1 MLSMIEMIDED
12 NREKVSDFFSKHWGT
27 TEMVLSSGV
36 YHCDELDGY
45 VYKGTKGE
53 IVGLVTYIRHNE
65 DICEVI
71 SLDSVYE
78 GQGIGSSL
86 MCVIEEKARELG
98 AKAVQLITTNDNLH
112 ALSFYQKRGYV
123 LKAVYPN
130 AVEKARTVKPS
141 IPFVASN
148 GIPIRDEW
156 LLYKL
161 LI

>member
-45 VYKGTKGE
+45 VYKSAKGE

-98 AKAVQLITTNDNLH
+98 AKAVQLITTNDNLLH
-112 ALSFYQKRGYV
+112 YLFIK
-123 LKAVYPN
+123 N
-130 AVEKARTVKPS
+130 AAM
-141 IPFVASN
+141 
-148 GIPIRDEW
+148 
-156 LLYKL
+156 Y
-161 LI
+161 

>member
-1 MLSMIEMIDED
+1 MIEMINEN
-12 NREKVSDFFSKHWGT
+12 NRERVSDFFSKHWGT

-65 DICEVI
+65 EIYEVI
-71 SLDSVYE
+71 SLDSVDE

-86 MCVIEEKARELG
+86 MFVIEEKARGFG

-123 LKAVYPN
+123 LKSLYPN
-130 AVEKARTVKPS
+130 AVEIARTIKPS

-148 GIPIRDEW
+148 GIPIRDEL
-156 LLYKL
+156 LLYKQL
-161 LI
+161 S

>member
-1 MLSMIEMIDED
+1 
-12 NREKVSDFFSKHWGT
+12 
-27 TEMVLSSGV
+27 MVLSSGV

-86 MCVIEEKARELG
+86 MCVIEEKAKDLG

-123 LKAVYPN
+123 LKVLYPN
-130 AVEKARTVKPS
+130 AVEKARTENPS

-148 GIPIRDEW
+148 GISIRDEW
-156 LLYKL
+156 LLYKM

>member
-1 MLSMIEMIDED
+1 MSSMIEMINEN
-12 NREKVSDFFSKHWGT
+12 NRERVSDFFSKHWGT

-65 DICEVI
+65 EIYEVI
-71 SLDSVYE
+71 SLDSVDE

-86 MCVIEEKARELG
+86 MFVIEEKARGFG

-123 LKAVYPN
+123 LKSLYPN
-130 AVEKARTVKPS
+130 AVEIARTIKPS

-148 GIPIRDEW
+148 GIPIRDEL
-156 LLYKL
+156 LLYKQL
-161 LI
+161 S

>member
-1 MLSMIEMIDED
+1 MSSMIEMINEN
-12 NREKVSDFFSKHWGT
+12 NRERVSDFFSKHWGT

-65 DICEVI
+65 EICEVI
-71 SLDSVYE
+71 SLDSVDE

-86 MCVIEEKARELG
+86 MFVIEEKARGFG

-123 LKAVYPN
+123 LKSLYPN
-130 AVEKARTVKPS
+130 AVEIARTIKPS

-148 GIPIRDEW
+148 GIPIRDEL
-156 LLYKL
+156 LLYKQL
-161 LI
+161 S

>member
-1 MLSMIEMIDED
+1 
-12 NREKVSDFFSKHWGT
+12 
-27 TEMVLSSGV
+27 MVLSSGV

-65 DICEVI
+65 EICEVI
-71 SLDSVYE
+71 SLDSVDE

-86 MCVIEEKARELG
+86 MFVIEEKARGFG

-123 LKAVYPN
+123 LKSLYPN
-130 AVEKARTVKPS
+130 AVEIARTIKPS

-148 GIPIRDEW
+148 GIPIRDEL
-156 LLYKL
+156 LLYKQL
-161 LI
+161 S

>member
-1 MLSMIEMIDED
+1 MIEMINEN
-12 NREKVSDFFSKHWGT
+12 NRERVSDFFSKHWGT

-65 DICEVI
+65 EICEVI
-71 SLDSVYE
+71 SLDSVDE

-86 MCVIEEKARELG
+86 MFVIEEKARGFG

-123 LKAVYPN
+123 LKSLYPN
-130 AVEKARTVKPS
+130 AVEIARTIKPS

-148 GIPIRDEW
+148 GIPIRDEL
-156 LLYKL
+156 LLYKQL
-161 LI
+161 S